1 MKYCSPTEAQ
11 EFRRNK
17 HNNNIKHHGLV
28 LVVLFIPN
36 QNTNRNQHQNISII
50 RGLAE
55 WPSGV
60 THHRHPSI
68 HMDDIPPFHSHSFST
83 RDRDFIPPFR
93 WTTISTLFSSIHDH
107 LSDQVGTYRYIRN
120 SQRIV
125 VSKEKN
131 KNTSPHL
138 SPSSY
143 SYDPASHQYYSTW
156 LQAST
161 IIKSFLDPPILH
173 SWSLFFFRLYRPT
186 RDGNLLKG
194 KNTCCWHIGSEFLID
209 LNGLNQFRS
218 VHRVDEDADHSP
230 AHHQWL
236 HPRRIPG

>member
-1 MKYCSPTEAQ
+1 MA
-11 EFRRNK
+11 FRG
-17 HNNNIKHHGLV
+17 H
-28 LVVLFIPN
+28 
-36 QNTNRNQHQNISII
+36 TS
-50 RGLAE
+50 
-55 WPSGV
+55 SS
-60 THHRHPSI
+60 SI
-68 HMDDIPPFHSHSFST
+68 HPHGRHPPFHSHSFST

-218 VHRVDEDADHSP
+218 VHSRRRRRPLSCPPSMTPPKANS
-230 AHHQWL
+230 WL
-236 HPRRIPG
+236 ICL